1 METIEIFRSLKKSVL
16 LLLGC
21 FAFVA
26 IGIWIILNPN
36 ELAARHPAVLV
47 MLLGIVCIAF
57 FGIGALMAIKALINK
72 KPVLIIDKA
81 GLTINPGQLG
91 MAIIKWNDIIDF
103 TDYKIGRQKFVMV
116 QLNDNDKY
124 INQETSNFKRRTMQF
139 NVKRYG
145 SPFSLSATL
154 YTINHDELLALL
166 QKSLITYQPAI

>member
-1 METIEIFRSLKKSVL
+1 METIEIFRSLKKAVL

-21 FAFVA
+21 LAFVA
-26 IGIWIILNPN
+26 IGIWIVINP
-36 ELAARHPAVLV
+36 EEMAARYPAVLV
-47 MLLGIVCIAF
+47 MLLGVVCIVF
-57 FGIGALMAIKALINK
+57 FGIGAVMAIKALINK
-72 KPVLIIDKA
+72 KPALIINTA

-91 MAIIKWNDIIDF
+91 MAIIKWNDIMGF
-103 TDYKIGRQKFVMV
+103 SDYKIGRQKFVMV

-139 NVKRYG
+139 NVKSYG

-166 QKSLITYQPAI
+166 QKSLIASQHVI